1 MSMGYE
7 IGDYRFEGYSNE
19 QLAVL
24 VDQVRQG
31 PSSALM
37 QGAVDAL
44 TNIANGLKQT
54 DATLRDQLKAIG
66 VEWTGDSS
74 QDAQVTMSDS
84 AQYGGEANGTITTS
98 AGAVGNQGSDYS
110 RARNSAP
117 DSSKLRGDQK
127 YNVVDTLLLHTTD
140 HSKEVQETQASRQQ
154 AIDSMNQYADA
165 SRTNL
170 NNYQSLPVPPNMS
183 LNSQPV
189 EHRLNGTSV
198 QGFSGDGTYVPGGG
212 GGSAN
217 FPGGSPVPGGG
228 AGIER
233 ELPGGGFQPP
243 GGGGPGQNQQL
254 PPGRTAGLGPM
265 PAPFTD
271 PPVPN
276 PPAFRPSLAGLDTA
290 IVGMA
295 GGGASGGAVGAGAD
309 KDRVVR
315 GGRPG
320 GGPAG
325 EGRVGGARGASAAVG
340 GSPGE
345 EAAARTAERVGAK
358 SRPGSSM
365 MQPAAGTAQG
375 DEDDEHVR
383 KYGVEAEDVFADDR
397 MVIPSVL
404 GEDDEE

>member
-19 QLAVL
+19 QLATL

-54 DATLRDQLKAIG
+54 DATLREQLKAIG

-74 QDAQVTMSDS
+74 ETAQVTMSDS
-84 AQYGGEANGTITTS
+84 AQYGGQADGTITTS

-110 RARNSAP
+110 RVRNSVP
-117 DSSKLRGDQK
+117 ESGKLRGAQK

-170 NNYQSLPVPPNMS
+170 SNYQSLPVPPNMS

-198 QGFSGDGTYVPGGG
+198 QGFNGDSSFVHSSG

-217 FPGGSPVPGGG
+217 FPGGSPAPGPG

-243 GGGGPGQNQQL
+243 GGPGQQNQQL

-265 PAPFTD
+265 PAPLTE
-271 PPVPN
+271 PLVPN
-276 PPAFRPSLAGLDTA
+276 PPPFRPSLAGLDTA

-309 KDRVVR
+309 KDRIVR
-315 GGRPG
+315 GGRSV

-325 EGRVGGARGASAAVG
+325 EGRVGGARGAGAAVG
-340 GSPGE
+340 GSPSE
-345 EAAARTAERVGAK
+345 EAAARAADRLGAK

-383 KYGVEAEDVFADDR
+383 KYGIEAEDVFADGR
-397 MVIPSVL
+397 MVMPSVL
-404 GEDDEE
+404 GEDDDE

>member
-19 QLAVL
+19 QLATL
-24 VDQVRQG
+24 VEQVRQG
-31 PSSALM
+31 PGSGMM
-37 QGAVDAL
+37 QGAVEAL

-54 DATLRDQLKAIG
+54 DSTLREQLKAIG
-66 VEWTGDSS
+66 VEWTGESS
-74 QDAQVTMSDS
+74 QTAQVTMTDS

-110 RARNSAP
+110 RARNSVP
-117 DSSKLRGDQK
+117 ESSKLRGDQN

-170 NNYQSLPVPPNMS
+170 SNYQSLPVPPNLS

-198 QGFSGDGTYVPGGG
+198 QGFTSEGQYVPGGPG
-212 GGSAN
+212 GNAN
-217 FPGGSPVPGGG
+217 FPGGPPVTGGNP
-228 AGIER
+228 GIER
-233 ELPGGGFQPP
+233 ELPGTGFQPP
-243 GGGGPGQNQQL
+243 GGGVPGQNQQL

-265 PAPFTD
+265 PAPFTE
-271 PPVPN
+271 PPLPS
-276 PPAFRPSLAGLDTA
+276 PPPFRPSLAGLDTA

-295 GGGASGGAVGAGAD
+295 GGGAGGGAVGAGAD
-309 KDRVVR
+309 KDRIVR

-320 GGPAG
+320 VGGAAG
-325 EGRVGGARGASAAVG
+325 EGRVGGSRGRVPRSVGRRVRRPPRGPRTGWARRAG
-340 GSPGE
+340 PG
-345 EAAARTAERVGAK
+345 
-358 SRPGSSM
+358 P
-365 MQPAAGTAQG
+365 P
-375 DEDDEHVR
+375 
-383 KYGVEAEDVFADDR
+383 
-397 MVIPSVL
+397 
-404 GEDDEE
+404 